1 MELRTFRVG
10 PTSVMSLWKCPHKTY
25 PELISR
31 ALQVLSSQQGEPAR
45 LRYHREVVC
54 GLRES
59 NTKLW
64 VWSDLDFC
72 TKSQSAVPLS
82 QEPPAS
88 APARV
93 LPPAAP
99 LSMMRMETVRKLLS
113 LALFSLFS
121 LGLNLFIFYGV
132 EMPATDTFSRVPEE
146 IRTCEQCRRGTNPGL
161 GVQPLGPQDDAN
173 ILSLAYVTW
182 NTKQTGDMRVHTC
195 ACMFVCVHVCIGM
208 LCACTCA

>member
-1 MELRTFRVG
+1 MELRTFRVD
-10 PTSVMSLWKCPHKTY
+10 PTSVRSLWKCPHKTY

-59 NTKLW
+59 TTKLR

-113 LALFSLFS
+113 LALSSLFS
-121 LGLNLFIFYGV
+121 LGLNLFAT
-132 EMPATDTFSRVPEE
+132 PASHSSSFMVWRCQLQTHSHECLRELELVSSVGEAPT
-146 IRTCEQCRRGTNPGL
+146 
-161 GVQPLGPQDDAN
+161 
-173 ILSLAYVTW
+173 LA
-182 NTKQTGDMRVHTC
+182 
-195 ACMFVCVHVCIGM
+195 
-208 LCACTCA
+208 